1 MEYKMKN
8 GGFME
13 KAMKNTRPDTLTQ
26 QIGVLARR
34 EVEARI
40 LIPVIEALGK
50 SFGKGDVIRVVGDTI
65 VDIARGQGEDLA
77 AAMGG
82 HSLADFMASLA
93 FWTQDN
99 ALEIDVRKQEEDSLH
114 FNVTGCQY
122 AEMYKDLGI
131 PELGCLLSC
140 NRDYALIEG
149 FNPEIKLTRTQ
160 TIMEGAAFCDFRYE
174 ANS

>member
-1 MEYKMKN
+1 
-8 GGFME
+8 ME
-13 KAMKNTRPDTLTQ
+13 KAAENSKPDTLTQ
-26 QIGVLARR
+26 QIGVLTRR

-40 LIPVIEALGK
+40 LIPVIEALGN
-50 SFGKGDVIRVVGDTI
+50 SFGREDVVKVLGDTI
-65 VDIARGQGEDLA
+65 VEIARGQGAELA

-82 HSLADFMASLA
+82 NSLSDFIASLQ

-99 ALEIDVRKQEEDSLH
+99 ALEIDVLKQDDSNLH
-114 FNVTGCQY
+114 FNTTRCRY

-160 TIMEGAAFCDFRYE
+160 TIMEGAPYCDFRYSME
-174 ANS
+174 TELMVNC

>member
-1 MEYKMKN
+1 
-8 GGFME
+8 ME
-13 KAMKNTRPDTLTQ
+13 KAMENTKPDTLTQ

-50 SFGKGDVIRVVGDTI
+50 SFGQEDVIKVIGDTI
-65 VDIARGQGEDLA
+65 VDIARGQGADLA

-82 HSLADFMASLA
+82 NSLVDFMASLA

-99 ALEIDVRKQEEDSLH
+99 ALEIDVLKQDEESLH
-114 FNVTGCQY
+114 FNVTRCQY

-131 PELGCLLSC
+131 SELGCLLSC

-149 FNPEIKLTRTQ
+149 FNPEIELVRTQ
-160 TIMEGAAFCDFRYE
+160 TIMEGAPFCDFRYSE
-174 ANS
+174 KINNNK

>member
-1 MEYKMKN
+1 MKT

-13 KAMKNTRPDTLTQ
+13 NIEENTKPDTLTER
-26 QIGVLARR
+26 IGVLTRR
-34 EVEARI
+34 EVEARM

-50 SFGKGDVIRVVGDTI
+50 SFGREDVIRVIGDTI
-65 VDIARGQGEDLA
+65 VEIARGQGADLA
-77 AAMGG
+77 ATMGG
-82 HSLADFMASLA
+82 NSLAEFMASLQ

-99 ALEIDVRKQEEDSLH
+99 ALEIDVLKQDEDSLH
-114 FNVTGCQY
+114 FNVTRCRY

-149 FNPEIKLTRTQ
+149 FNPDIELTRTQ
-160 TIMEGAAFCDFRYE
+160 TIMEGAASCNFRYTVKK
-174 ANS
+174 